1 MAERFHFF
9 RRSFL
14 TFEGSYLT
22 LKIFHNKIIE
32 LQKYNAKTTELK
44 ELFKTSEAFCAKL
57 RLVTKISILFTKTQL
72 FLLLFFYFS
81 ILERRRGEILT
92 LVPL

>member
-14 TFEGSYLT
+14 TLEGSYLI

-32 LQKYNAKTTELK
+32 LQKYNAKTKELK
-44 ELFKTSEAFCAKL
+44 ELFKISEAFYAKV
-57 RLVTKISILFTKTQL
+57 RL
-72 FLLLFFYFS
+72 
-81 ILERRRGEILT
+81 EIY
-92 LVPL
+92 VS